1 MAIEGQ
7 LREFG
12 IEDIFQLLELSRKTG
27 VLSIRSEKWSDE
39 AEVRFQNG
47 AIVAAS
53 RRRSPRRL
61 GQQLLRAGKLTE
73 RELERALEEQRANPG
88 QRLGQ
93 ILLEMGSVAREELER
108 QLRFQ
113 LEETVYDLMAWDE
126 GQFRFEESPVTGSG
140 DLEVHVRVESLLM
153 EGARR
158 IDEWAR
164 LESRIPNAEAVPW
177 LAGGE
182 DGAHGPLDLRPEEWE
197 VLAEIDGE
205 KDLRQI
211 AAALGRSS
219 FEVAKI
225 VYGLVSTG
233 VVEVR
238 QQPVR
243 ISEREL
249 EEARQEAERLLS
261 AGEFEAAARLAADLQ
276 VAYPD
281 MADLALLEGH
291 ALMGQGRVRAATEAY
306 ARAVGL
312 DPLSH
317 VAHERLG
324 FAAVR
329 IGDFER
335 AARAWSAFLRLTRD
349 GEDRNRVARA
359 LSAIE
364 VLSQV
369 LAAEEQD
376 HAVGGARPAVGDPV
390 NSG

>member
-1 MAIEGQ
+1 
-7 LREFG
+7 
-12 IEDIFQLLELSRKTG
+12 
-27 VLSIRSEKWSDE
+27 
-39 AEVRFQNG
+39 
-47 AIVAAS
+47 
-53 RRRSPRRL
+53 
-61 GQQLLRAGKLTE
+61 
-73 RELERALEEQRANPG
+73 
-88 QRLGQ
+88 
-93 ILLEMGSVAREELER
+93 
-108 QLRFQ
+108 
-113 LEETVYDLMAWDE
+113 
-126 GQFRFEESPVTGSG
+126 
-140 DLEVHVRVESLLM
+140 M

-182 DGAHGPLDLRPEEWE
+182 DGAHGPLDLRPAEWE

-281 MADLALLEGH
+281 MADLALLEG
-291 ALMGQGRVRAATEAY
+291 
-306 ARAVGL
+306 
-312 DPLSH
+312 
-317 VAHERLG
+317 
-324 FAAVR
+324 
-329 IGDFER
+329 
-335 AARAWSAFLRLTRD
+335 
-349 GEDRNRVARA
+349 
-359 LSAIE
+359 
-364 VLSQV
+364 
-369 LAAEEQD
+369 
-376 HAVGGARPAVGDPV
+376 
-390 NSG
+390 